1 MNGSDSSP
9 GQGITQSRT
18 ESDAEF
24 HGEMIGLQ
32 QDRNTITD
40 HLRGSVMR
48 ITGVEPI
55 LCDGGFR
62 TWIFV
67 KVTTD
72 EGIVGYGDASMWQFP
87 RSVAEAVRYLAGIVE
102 GEDPRDIERLYW
114 KMWDKT
120 TRALGGIAHV
130 ALAGIDNALWDIKG
144 RLLGVP
150 VYELLSG
157 MFRERPRLY
166 WSHCGTHRVFRPE
179 VVGRPRIDSYEG
191 ISRLGEE
198 VVGKGFTAL
207 KTNIFNPTTL
217 GTAYP
222 GSPRKT
228 TGPAPMDRETLRD
241 AVRLVETFREAVGDD
256 VDIILDAACGF
267 NAPAATELARA
278 MEPYRLLFLEEPI
291 PPDNPEACLA
301 VKRSTRTPICMSEGL
316 YSVNAYRPFLELGAI
331 DVAMPDIAWVG
342 LTMGRRIASL
352 CEAYRLPVAPH
363 SPHSPLCTIITGH
376 FSASTPNL
384 LIQEVE
390 VDDVPWRDRVLS
402 EPLRIREG
410 HLELPDGPGF
420 GVELVED
427 EIVRHPSS
435 S

>member
-1 MNGSDSSP
+1 MNVLNLFSEMFAELLEEMIEL
-9 GQGITQSRT
+9 QQERYTITYQSR
-18 ESDAEF
+18 
-24 HGEMIGLQ
+24 
-32 QDRNTITD
+32 
-40 HLRGSVMR
+40 GSAMR

-55 LCDGGFR
+55 LCDGGYR

-87 RSVAEAVRYLAGIVE
+87 RAVAEAIRYLAGVVE
-102 GEDPRDIERLYW
+102 GEDPRDIERLHW
-114 KMWDKT
+114 KMWERT

-144 RLLGVP
+144 RGLGVP
-150 VYELLSG
+150 VYELLG
-157 MFRERPRLY
+157 GRFRERPRLY

-179 VVGRPRIDSYEG
+179 VVGKTRIDTYEG

-198 VVGKGFTAL
+198 VVERSFTAL
-207 KTNIFNPTTL
+207 KTNIFNPETL

-222 GSPRKT
+222 GSPRKRI
-228 TGPAPMDRETLRD
+228 GPAPRDRGTLRD
-241 AVRLVETFREAVGDD
+241 AVRLVETFREAVGDE

-278 MEPYRLLFLEEPI
+278 MEPYELLFLEEPI

-301 VKRSTRTPICMSEGL
+301 VKMSTSTPICMSEGL

-342 LTMGRRIASL
+342 LTEGRRIASL
-352 CEAYRLPVAPH
+352 CQAHHLPVAPH

-376 FSASTPNL
+376 FSVSTPNL

-390 VDDVPWRDRVLS
+390 FDDVPWRDSVLS
-402 EPLRIREG
+402 EPLRIRDG

-420 GVELVED
+420 GVELDED
-427 EIVRHPSS
+427 EIARHPAP
-435 S
+435 